1 MAYTKD
7 YYHILQLPAPGWTSK
22 QHTTPAELRRAYKLA
37 LLAAH
42 PDKASAV
49 AATTTTTTTAT
60 KTKTKTKPAYTVDD
74 VKEAYT
80 TLANATS
87 KSEYDNWFLRHG
99 DGLTMTDKER
109 GEGRGEIQLSSDF
122 VLGLELLDLGDFEMW
137 EGDYTSSPTSTGT
150 ATPGQGQGEEES
162 GGAQTIWTRACRCGA
177 ERGFSILEEELEDA
191 EERGEK
197 EVLVGCVGCSLWVR
211 VGFEVE
217 VEGG

>member
-22 QHTTPAELRRAYKLA
+22 QQTSPADLRRAYKLA

-49 AATTTTTTTAT
+49 AATTTTTNAT
-60 KTKTKTKPAYTVDD
+60 QTKTKTKPAYTVDD

-99 DGLTMTDKER
+99 DGLITT
-109 GEGRGEIQLSSDF
+109 
-122 VLGLELLDLGDFEMW
+122 
-137 EGDYTSSPTSTGT
+137 TTTG
-150 ATPGQGQGEEES
+150 
-162 GGAQTIWTRACRCGA
+162 
-177 ERGFSILEEELEDA
+177 
-191 EERGEK
+191 K
-197 EVLVGCVGCSLWVR
+197 EV
-211 VGFEVE
+211 VE
-217 VEGG
+217 

>member
-22 QHTTPAELRRAYKLA
+22 QQTSPAELRRAYKLA

-49 AATTTTTTTAT
+49 AATTTTTNAT
-60 KTKTKTKPAYTVDD
+60 QTKTKPAYTVDD

-99 DGLTMTDKER
+99 DGLITTTTGKEGTR
-109 GEGRGEIQLSSDF
+109 GEVQLSSDF
-122 VLGLELLDLGDFEMW
+122 VLGLELLDLADFEMW
-137 EGDYTSSPTSTGT
+137 EGDGVDTSASM
-150 ATPGQGQGEEES
+150 
-162 GGAQTIWTRACRCGA
+162 GAQGGEGAEGQTTWTRACRCGA
-177 ERGFSILEEELEDA
+177 DRGFSILEEELEDA

-197 EVLVGCVGCSLWVR
+197 EVLVGCSGCSLWVR

-217 VEGG
+217 VG

>member
-22 QHTTPAELRRAYKLA
+22 QQPSPAELRRAYKLA

-49 AATTTTTTTAT
+49 AATITTAT
-60 KTKTKTKPAYTVDD
+60 QTKTKPAYTVDD
-74 VKEAYT
+74 VKEAYM

-99 DGLTMTDKER
+99 DGLITTTTTGKEGAR
-109 GEGRGEIQLSSDF
+109 GEVQLSSDF

-137 EGDYTSSPTSTGT
+137 EGGDGSASV
-150 ATPGQGQGEEES
+150 
-162 GGAQTIWTRACRCGA
+162 GAQGGEGAEGQTTWTRGCRCGA
-177 ERGFSILEEELEDA
+177 DRGFSILEEELEDA

-217 VEGG
+217 VG